1 MNFLAH
7 VFISSASDG
16 EIVGAL
22 LGDFVKGRAKDE
34 YPDEVRRG
42 IELHRAVD
50 SFTDSHDLT
59 VDSRRLFPPERR
71 RVSGILIDVVND
83 HFLASNWDSFSDVSL
98 EAFAARVYA
107 ACDNHRELLPERFQ
121 KMFPYMRQENWLS
134 AYRELSWIELTLSR
148 MEQRRNGRIALAA
161 GIHDIREN
169 YLELERNFLSFFP
182 QVIHFAAE
190 MNRKSELGGIE
201 SPSK

>member
-7 VFISSASDG
+7 VFISNATDG

-50 SFTDSHDLT
+50 SYTDSHELT
-59 VDSRRLFPPERR
+59 ADSRLLFSTERR

-83 HFLASNWDSFSDVSL
+83 HFLARNWESFSNQSL
-98 EAFAARVYA
+98 DEFAAQVYT
-107 ACDNHRELLPERFQ
+107 ACDRYRDLLPERFQ
-121 KMFPYMRQENWLS
+121 KMFPYMRQENWLAS
-134 AYRELSWIELTLSR
+134 YRELSWIELTLSR
-148 MEQRRNGRIALAA
+148 MEQRRNGRILLAA
-161 GIHDIREN
+161 GIHDIRDN
-169 YLELERNFLSFFP
+169 YEALQRNFLRFFP
-182 QVIHFAAE
+182 QVIHFAKE
-190 MNRKSELGGIE
+190 TCLKVWPDSGD
-201 SPSK
+201 